1 MFLKCLKL
9 SFIKIG
15 YMWLNTDVTPR
26 NVAILLVLLILC
38 NSPEEVGVFVVIAGY
53 GALCP
58 VTDDHCAEVLGYPSN
73 GFNGVRTCGA

>member
-1 MFLKCLKL
+1 M
-9 SFIKIG
+9 G
-15 YMWLNTDVTPR
+15 YMWLFTDVTPQ

-53 GALCP
+53 GPLCP

-73 GFNGVRTCGA
+73 GLNGV